1 MTVNSSKSGM
11 TRLNTRALPL
21 LIVSPS
27 CSLILAV
34 VLFLILRALIPSQIA
49 RHVGPDGVGYS
60 STALIMAVIFAA
72 AILPFLIGGAL
83 ARGFFRDGHWFPT
96 QKAVVVCFVSLGY
109 GILGVALGTIVG
121 LVGLDQNEV
130 SGNSVAMGML
140 GFLLFFTAAVCA
152 YAALLPRAKPEPLV

>member
-1 MTVNSSKSGM
+1 M
-11 TRLNTRALPL
+11 PL
-21 LIVSPS
+21 LIVSPA

-34 VLFLILRALIPSQIA
+34 ALFPTLRPLIPSHIA

-83 ARGFFRDGHWFPT
+83 ALGFFRDSHWFPT

-109 GILGVALGTIVG
+109 GVIGVALATI
-121 LVGLDQNEV
+121 LSTVGLDPAEV
-130 SGNSVAMGML
+130 SGDSVAMGLL
-140 GFLLFFTAAVCA
+140 GFLLLFTAAACT
-152 YAALLPRAKPEPLV
+152 YAALLPRAKPDPLV